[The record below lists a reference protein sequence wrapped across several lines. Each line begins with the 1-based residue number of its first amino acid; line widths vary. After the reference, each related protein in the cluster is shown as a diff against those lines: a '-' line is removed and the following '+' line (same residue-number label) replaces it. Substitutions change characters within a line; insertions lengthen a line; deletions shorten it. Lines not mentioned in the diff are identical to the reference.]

1 MKNIINFENYQGS
14 QIGAKAE
21 RLFEMKKSGI
31 NIPDLICVKNGCK
44 RQELIEYLS
53 ENFSD
58 CELFSVRSSAS
69 AEDGSK
75 HSFAGQ
81 FDTFLNIK
89 KDDVF
94 EYVLKCFDSA
104 KSERVKLY
112 CKNAGLKSENTE
124 ISVIIQKMIPSE
136 LSGVI
141 FTANPQGILNEFVI
155 AVGRGTG
162 NNVVEDKTSVTQY
175 FFNIS
180 DNNCYYE
187 TQEDSPV
194 LESDMLKQIVETSLK
209 IQKLFKGYPD
219 IEFAVADNKLY
230 ILQARPITSL
240 NDKDLIILDSS
251 NISESYPEISSPMTI
266 SFVKNVYYLVF
277 NSCIRRLTHN
287 DGTAERLE
295 NILKNMTDSANGRI
309 YYRIS
314 GWYDVIRLLP
324 FSKKI
329 IPVWQEMLGVKDK
342 NISKSSSDAGFM
354 TKLRV
359 LESFFRLI
367 FSNQKEMKRLNDY
380 FSGLFSDFEKKAELS
395 SDPSELLK
403 IYREV
408 RDAFS
413 SVWDLTLVND
423 MYSFIF
429 TGLLK
434 SSLKRSYPENYA
446 EITNKYISDIS
457 DIESMKPLKL
467 LNKIYFQLKKENR
480 FDELKN
486 ITDKKSFCNF
496 IEKGGKAS
504 EMMKEYI
511 SLYGDRNP
519 NELKLETATCKTNP
533 ELLAERLIN
542 FQAFSE
548 SDKEKNTLPKLKGIR
563 KKFADNASAGIMLRE
578 RSRISRSRIFGL
590 VRNIILKIADDFVR
604 KGRIY
609 CKEDIFYIKFE
620 ELEKAVYNEK
630 ISLNEI
636 ILKRREQYAMFEK
649 LPAYSRI
656 IFNGEVFNKNPVNV
670 NSEKISSSGNIIK
683 GIPCSSG
690 IAEGEVMLV
699 EEITPGMNT
708 EGKII
713 VAKMTDPGWIFLI
726 MQSKG
731 IISEKGSLLSHTA
744 IISRELKKPAVV
756 GVEKISDNLHNGDIV
771 RIDGG
776 NGEIKILK
784 RCEKNEKY

>member
-1 MKNIINFENYQGS
+1 MRNIINSENYHGL

-31 NIPDLICVKNGCK
+31 NVPDLICVKYGFT
-44 RQELIEYLS
+44 RQELMKCLS
-53 ENFSD
+53 ETFSD
-58 CELFSVRSSAS
+58 CELFSVRSSAL
-69 AEDGSK
+69 AEDGNK

-94 EYVLKCFDSA
+94 EYAMKCFDSA
-104 KSERVKLY
+104 KSETVKLY
-112 CKNAGLKSENTE
+112 CENAGLESENTE
-124 ISVIIQKMIPSE
+124 LSVIIQKMIPSE

-141 FTANPQGILNEFVI
+141 FTANPQGILNEFVV
-155 AVGRGTG
+155 AVGNGTG
-162 NNVVEDKTSVTQY
+162 NNVVEDKTAVTQY

-187 TQEDSPV
+187 TQEDSPL
-194 LESDMLKQIVETSLK
+194 LESDMLKRIIETSLK
-209 IQKLFKGYPD
+209 IQKIFGGYPD
-219 IEFAVADNKLY
+219 IEFAVADNELY

-240 NDKDLIILDSS
+240 NDKDSIILDSS
-251 NISESYPEISSPMTI
+251 NISESYPGVSLPMTI

-277 NSCIRRLTHN
+277 SSCIRRLTRN
-287 DGTAERLE
+287 DGTAEKLD
-295 NILKNMTDSANGRI
+295 NILRNMTDSANGRI

-342 NISKSSSDAGFM
+342 NVSKSSSDAGFM
-354 TKLRV
+354 TKFRV
-359 LESFFRLI
+359 LVSFFQLI
-367 FSNQKEMKRLNDY
+367 FSNQREMKRLNDY
-380 FSGLFSDFEKKAELS
+380 FSALFSDFEKKAESS
-395 SDPSELLK
+395 SDPTELLK

-408 RDAFS
+408 RDALG

-446 EITNKYISDIS
+446 EITNKYISDIA

-467 LNKIYFQLKKENR
+467 LNRIYNQLKEEKR

-486 ITDKKSFCNF
+486 ITDKKSCCAF

-504 EMMKEYI
+504 ELMEEYI

-519 NELKLETATCKTNP
+519 DELKLETSTCRTNP

-542 FQAFSE
+542 FQGFPE
-548 SDKEKNTLPKLKGIR
+548 SDKEKNNLPELKGIK

-578 RSRISRSRIFGL
+578 RSRISRGRIFGL
-590 VRNIILKIADDFVR
+590 VRNIILKTADDFIR
-604 KGRIY
+604 KNRIS
-609 CKEDIFYIKFE
+609 CKEDIFYITFE
-620 ELEKAVYNEK
+620 ELEQAVYDEK
-630 ISLNEI
+630 MLLNEI
-636 ILKRREQYAMFEK
+636 IAKRREQYAVFEK
-649 LPAYSRI
+649 LPAYTRI
-656 IFNGEVFNKNPVNV
+656 IFNGEVFDKNPVNV
-670 NSEKISSSGNIIK
+670 NSEKVSSSGGIIK

-699 EEITPGMNT
+699 ETITPDMNA

-756 GVEKISDNLHNGDIV
+756 GADRIFDNLHNGDIV

-784 RCEKNEKY
+784 RCEEIEQY